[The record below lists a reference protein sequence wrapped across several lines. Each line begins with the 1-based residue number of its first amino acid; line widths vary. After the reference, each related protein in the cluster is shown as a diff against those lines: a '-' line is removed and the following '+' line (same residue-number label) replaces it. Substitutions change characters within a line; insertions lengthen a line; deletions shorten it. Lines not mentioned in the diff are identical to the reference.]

1 MRWTFSEHLQ
11 FAVNNAGQRFSPA
24 IVAKEMLHF
33 DLLRALSNSSLG
45 DSLVFQGGT
54 ALRICHNGDRLSE
67 DLDFVCGFGNAEPMV
82 IDPMLEI
89 LQQQMG
95 ERYGL
100 QVDQVKGP
108 KGQELTNCAQVKQW
122 EFLVR
127 LPVQKKMERIR
138 IEVCNVPAHSA
149 SPMLIRPTYPQL
161 EQMEPIVLL
170 VESIQEIMADKIVA
184 LAARKWLKY
193 RDVWDLK
200 QLTDRGTS
208 PDLTMIRSKVED
220 YKIPWEQFAQ
230 GLDQAQS
237 TLRSS
242 KAQSDFI
249 AEMSRFVSMTM
260 ANQLTKYPQL
270 SKEWLTNAIELL
282 EQMKHILPAD

>member
-67 DLDFVCGFGNAEPMV
+67 DLDFVCGFGSAEPLV

-89 LQQQMG
+89 LQQQMD

-100 QVDQVKGP
+100 QVDQVQGP
-108 KGQELTNCAQVKQW
+108 KGQELTECAQVKRW
-122 EFLVR
+122 EFLIC

-138 IEVCNVPAHSA
+138 VEICNVPAHSA

-200 QLTDRGTS
+200 QLTDRGIT
-208 PDLTMIRSKVED
+208 PDWAMIRSKVED
-220 YKIPWEQFAQ
+220 YRIPWEEFAQ

-242 KAQSDFI
+242 KAQTDFI
-249 AEMSRFVSMTM
+249 AEMGRFLSMNM
-260 ANQLTKYPQL
+260 ANQLAKQPQL
-270 SKEWLTNAIELL
+270 SNQCLTTAIELVG
-282 EQMKHILPAD
+282 KTKSIL